1 MKQQESAGP
10 DQERPEDVENL
21 SCAVRLEYMADCLQ
35 GAESQEGQ
43 GGTCKTMQQHWETQW
58 QEFLKTLQPSHP
70 AGGNRMTSEAS
81 PWEDPKAFL
90 ASFEQVAEACKWSKE
105 DWAARLLPA
114 LSGEAEEAF
123 QSLEPKDQE
132 DYWKVKAAIL
142 REEAIKMEVQRQHFR
157 QFCCQEVEDPRRI
170 HTQLQELCHQWLRPE
185 RHTKEQILELLIL
198 EQFLA
203 SLPPD
208 LQSWIRAGGAD
219 TCSQAVALVEDF
231 LLNQQEDETRKWQ
244 EVYLGSLDEEEEQVL
259 DPGHGQI
266 YKEGE
271 PSSSGEIS
279 LLESGIKCPSHAS
292 SLLSLDGPEMAEA
305 EPNEGPMSLQETGAP
320 LQAVEQSLIQPGQRT
335 MFWQVLQEENGNA
348 DCLGVKNRNWI
359 KMETS
364 LYGGNE
370 PEETSGTVAQINTG
384 NVSMEDEMQEERCDG
399 RGWIK
404 MENSQL
410 GEIVLE
416 ETPRT
421 LADNSQWTF
430 PATSNSHRP
439 RWESQGKQVNKM
451 STNGK
456 SEWCELSE
464 DLTAVVEKNHTKQT
478 EGGKVLLSKHGRK
491 YPYKSGLAEVQEKPS
506 PCPTLDEK
514 APQKCCSEK
523 HQGTPTAG
531 PQASPVEV
539 RKDLHLGD
547 DATGCPEK
555 HPDEGPRERPED
567 GKNSSSR
574 KAVKRDQGIQT
585 EGRRY
590 QCAQCGKFFR
600 HRQTLTKHQK
610 IHTGEKLHEC
620 LACGKGFTS
629 REPLLR
635 HQRIH
640 TGEKPYECSQCGKCF
655 RQRVHLMCHQK
666 THTGEKP
673 FKCPEC
679 GRNFSRRDKLIRH
692 QRIHR
697 GQRPYVH
704 SEYGKGFDQKAT
716 LLKHQSLCEGH

>member
-1 MKQQESAGP
+1 MKQQESTGP
-10 DQERPEDVENL
+10 DQGRPEDAENL

-35 GAESQEGQ
+35 GAVSQEGQ
-43 GGTCKTMQQHWETQW
+43 GEACKAMQQRWETQW
-58 QEFLKTLQPSHP
+58 QEFLRTLQPSHP
-70 AGGNRMTSEAS
+70 GGGNPVMSEAS

-90 ASFEQVAEACKWSKE
+90 ASFEQVAQACKWPKE
-105 DWAARLLPA
+105 DWTARLLPA
-114 LSGEAEEAF
+114 LCGDAEEAF
-123 QSLEPKDQE
+123 QSLEPRDRE

-185 RHTKEQILELLIL
+185 KHTKEQILELLIL

-208 LQSWIRAGGAD
+208 LQSWIREGGAD

-244 EVYLGSLDEEEEQVL
+244 EVCLGSLDVEEEQDL

-271 PSSSGEIS
+271 PSSSGEIG
-279 LLESGIKCPSHAS
+279 LLENGIKCPSHAS
-292 SLLSLDGPEMAEA
+292 SLLSLEGPEMDEA
-305 EPNEGPMSLQETGAP
+305 EQNEGPMSLQETGAP
-320 LQAVEQSLIQPGQRT
+320 LQSAEQSLIQPGQRT
-335 MFWQVLQEENGNA
+335 MFWQVLQEENGNT
-348 DCLGVKNRNWI
+348 DCLGGKNRNWI

-370 PEETSGTVAQINTG
+370 PEETSGTVE
-384 NVSMEDEMQEERCDG
+384 NVPVEDEMQEERCDG

-421 LADNSQWTF
+421 LADNSQWTI
-430 PATSNSHRP
+430 PATSNIHGP
-439 RWESQGKQVNKM
+439 RWESQGKQVNKT
-451 STNGK
+451 STKGK
-456 SEWCELSE
+456 NEWRELSD
-464 DLTAVVEKNHTKQT
+464 DLTTAVEKNHTVQA
-478 EGGKVLLSKHGRK
+478 EGGKGVLSKHGRN
-491 YPYKSGLAEVQEKPS
+491 YHYRSGLAEMQEKPS
-506 PCPTLDEK
+506 TCYLD
-514 APQKCCSEK
+514 K
-523 HQGTPTAG
+523 HQGTPPAE
-531 PQASPVEV
+531 PQAELLEV
-539 RKDLHLGD
+539 RKDFHLGD
-547 DATGCPEK
+547 DSTGCLKSP
-555 HPDEGPRERPED
+555 PDEEPRECPED
-567 GKNSSSR
+567 GKNGSSK

-704 SEYGKGFDQKAT
+704 SEYGKSFDQKAA
-716 LLKHQSLCEGH
+716 LLKHQSLYEGH